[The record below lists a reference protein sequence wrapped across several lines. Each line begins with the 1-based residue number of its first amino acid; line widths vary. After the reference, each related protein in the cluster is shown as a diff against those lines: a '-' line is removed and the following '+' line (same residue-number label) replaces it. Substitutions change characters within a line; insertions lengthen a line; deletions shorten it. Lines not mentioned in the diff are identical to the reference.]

1 MQQLQMFIT
10 NLNKQLESNLSEIS
24 QHECNIN
31 QYEHT
36 SKCYYEVILQL
47 RTFILNY
54 SFNDTNEEITFFKHI
69 KPNFISEYI
78 FNNKV
83 LQILIRKPIGNNEAI
98 LNYFENHLKEITDF
112 FNANQEFYQY
122 YRLQSTYK
130 DTIYYVRQKKELL
143 HLMDVNLN
151 NFEPAFSSSHD
162 YILAQTIAN
171 DRLVP
176 FLKEQIESIIYQQK
190 FPHVEDMGS
199 FQARD
204 FHWTDSK
211 SALIELIYALHT
223 NKSINQGKCDIRELT
238 AYFEKAFNV
247 KINDIYRGFQ
257 DIKSRNSQTKFIDS
271 LKAALQNKI
280 DEDYQ

>member
-10 NLNKQLESNLSEIS
+10 NLNRQLESNLSEIS
-24 QHECNIN
+24 QHDSIIN
-31 QYEHT
+31 QFQHT
-36 SKCYYEVILQL
+36 TKCYYEIILQL
-47 RTFILNY
+47 RSYIINY
-54 SFNDTNEEITFFKHI
+54 SFSDINEEITFFKQI
-69 KPNFISEYI
+69 KPSFVSEYI

-98 LNYFENHLKEITDF
+98 IKYLENQLKEITEF

-130 DTIYYVRQKKELL
+130 DAIYYVRQRKELQ
-143 HLMDVNLN
+143 HLMDANLN

-162 YILAQTIAN
+162 HILSQIIAN
-171 DRLVP
+171 DRLVT
-176 FLKEQIESIIYQQK
+176 FLKEQIESINYPQK
-190 FPHVEDMGS
+190 FPHVEDMGC
-199 FQARD
+199 FQDQD

-211 SALIELIYALHT
+211 SAMIELIYALHT
-223 NKSINQGKCDIRELT
+223 NKSINKGKCDIRELT
-238 AYFEKAFNV
+238 AYFEKAFHV

-271 LKAALQNKI
+271 LKTALQNKI
-280 DEDYQ
+280 DEDYR